1 MNHSKIT
8 YIYVSPSGKTI
19 LFNSLEEALGSLREN
34 GYLWIDLCDPDKKD
48 LDPLIAPFGL
58 HPLSIEDSTN
68 GGQIPKIESFPN
80 YSFIIFNEYD
90 MLDDDLQL
98 NEIDLIVGTNFLI
111 SISSQS
117 EVSQSLHHR
126 LEKIIDLGLLNVGQ
140 GPAFLAYLIL
150 DLVVDQKLAPIES
163 IEDNLELDEDLILS
177 DFSKFNPSSLMN
189 KRRMLIALRKSVYHE
204 LEIVNRIMRRDSPFF
219 PDKTLVFF
227 RDIYD
232 HLTKYSEM
240 IESSRELTPT
250 LMEMYLS
257 MLNNQMTRA
266 SNQTNAIMRRLTLI
280 TTIFMPLT
288 LLSGIGGM
296 SEYTMMT
303 QKWGWPLAYLI
314 LLVVFII
321 IALINFILLKRLEKN
336 SGKLIE

>member
-1 MNHSKIT
+1 MNHSKIS

-19 LFNSLEEALGSLREN
+19 LLNSLEGALGSLREN
-34 GYLWIDLCDPDKKD
+34 DYLWIDLCDPDKKD

-68 GGQIPKIESFPN
+68 GGQIPKIENFPN
-80 YSFIIFNEYD
+80 YSFIIFNDYD

-98 NEIDLIVGTNFLI
+98 NEIDLIVGKNFLI

-117 EVSQSLHHR
+117 ELSQSLHHR

-257 MLNNQMTRA
+257 ILNNQMTRA

-336 SGKLIE
+336 SGKLID

>member
-1 MNHSKIT
+1 
-8 YIYVSPSGKTI
+8 
-19 LFNSLEEALGSLREN
+19 
-34 GYLWIDLCDPDKKD
+34 
-48 LDPLIAPFGL
+48 
-58 HPLSIEDSTN
+58 
-68 GGQIPKIESFPN
+68 
-80 YSFIIFNEYD
+80 
-90 MLDDDLQL
+90 
-98 NEIDLIVGTNFLI
+98 
-111 SISSQS
+111 
-117 EVSQSLHHR
+117 
-126 LEKIIDLGLLNVGQ
+126 
-140 GPAFLAYLIL
+140 
-150 DLVVDQKLAPIES
+150 
-163 IEDNLELDEDLILS
+163 
-177 DFSKFNPSSLMN
+177 
-189 KRRMLIALRKSVYHE
+189 MLIALRKSVYHE

-314 LLVVFII
+314 LLVVFVI